1 MYSVRG
7 VGPEGGP
14 YTTVT
19 VAMVEGVVAAGSN
32 LNGAVLQTN
41 VVLAESSQWK
51 LKVMRAFVLHATELP
66 ELDRIFYYPTSM
78 LNLEKKK

>member
-1 MYSVRG
+1 M
-7 VGPEGGP
+7 
-14 YTTVT
+14 
-19 VAMVEGVVAAGSN
+19 VAAGSN

-78 LNLEKKK
+78 LN

>member
-1 MYSVRG
+1 
-7 VGPEGGP
+7 
-14 YTTVT
+14 
-19 VAMVEGVVAAGSN
+19 MVEGVVAAGSN